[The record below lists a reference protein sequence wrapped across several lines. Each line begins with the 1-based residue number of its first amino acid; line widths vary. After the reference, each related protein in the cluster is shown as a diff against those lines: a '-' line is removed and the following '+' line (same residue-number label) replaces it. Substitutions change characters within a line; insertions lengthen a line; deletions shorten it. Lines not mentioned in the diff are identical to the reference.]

1 MTLLEKCNADVFK
14 AILDIKQKDPMIGEK
29 LLAILQ
35 KHESTWTM
43 DLAETMWFA
52 AHLPLGIWD
61 RKVHTFQFL
70 FQSQQ
75 TTEIEFFFQSQQT
88 TPML

>member
-14 AILDIKQKDPMIGEK
+14 AILDIKANQPDCGKELLDLLQEHKYWWQMDIGDV
-29 LLAILQ
+29 L
-35 KHESTWTM
+35 
-43 DLAETMWFA
+43 WFA
-52 AHLPLGIWD
+52 AHLPWEIWD

-75 TTEIEFFFQSQQT
+75 TTTMQ
-88 TPML
+88 